1 MCKSKDILISAI
13 VKPSARAKA
22 ALHEYLGS
30 ESGGGIVHRDVA
42 GAGASNLAACAT
54 AGCI

>member
-13 VKPSARAKA
+13 AKPSARAKA
-22 ALHEYLGS
+22 ALYEYLGS

-42 GAGASNLAACAT
+42 GAGATNLT
-54 AGCI
+54 ADVPNGCI